1 MLGLGETAKSIVG
14 LEFCDQRDRG
24 PRHHQKWALWAVA
37 AAWKLES
44 EWQEALE
51 VESGVRYVWI

>member
-1 MLGLGETAKSIVG
+1 MG

-24 PRHHQKWALWAVA
+24 SKCHQKGALWAVGA
-37 AAWKLES
+37 TWKLES

-51 VESGVRYVWI
+51 VESRVQHDWI